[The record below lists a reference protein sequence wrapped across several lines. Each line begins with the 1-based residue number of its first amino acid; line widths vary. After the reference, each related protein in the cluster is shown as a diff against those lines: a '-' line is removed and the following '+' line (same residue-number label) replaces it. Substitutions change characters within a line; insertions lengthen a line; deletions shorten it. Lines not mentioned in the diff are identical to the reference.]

1 MSLSIPQPINTCLVV
16 DPICDFSSEPVYAIE
31 KSVSNSSYY
40 NVASNNST
48 STSTTFI
55 INVNDASTL
64 TDRVFLL
71 DHTLDVRVP
80 VANGVI
86 PAGQFA
92 FRSFPLMKYM
102 RTLQLQLG
110 NGTTTIQIGDMA
122 NFIERY
128 GLMNKYLDY
137 SSTPTFPDLSAP
149 YTATQGNSD
158 PFNTS
163 SNLLGTTDVVMP
175 RGSFNLVSATADAGG
190 ITFRV
195 RLIEPL
201 FISPLLQSLGLDGRK
216 EAMTKLSQIQ
226 ITILWGNANRLVS
239 IADALALTA
248 PITATPVN
256 NQSTM
261 RIVQYVPNINDVGRN
276 TETQILPYNE
286 FSVLANETRSLS
298 PSTNLVPARGA
309 PQTFTSS
316 VISLGR
322 IPKELYI
329 YVRPANSMYDS
340 TDGPTSGSKVCD
352 IFAYY
357 SGGLLITFNGTT
369 QLSGISDVSLYRIC
383 RQNGCNLPF
392 SLWSGQVM
400 NNNNFQGNN
409 AQNGGWASGVGSPIC
424 LRFGRDIMLPPELA
438 SGCSTKCNL
447 QVQGSFGSVLR
458 TANAP
463 YNAAGGVPHTL
474 FTVVVYEGSIE
485 FYGAGNQV
493 ATTTGCLT
501 NIDVLQAVKSNSR
514 LHYDIVGND
523 AFGGNIFSR
532 AWNFFR
538 EGKYKPYLEKVK
550 KFIEHPI
557 MQEVGKTAVNALKER
572 GHDKVASVV
581 DRVTKKGAI
590 DDALA
595 NLGIEGSGMIGGKKM
610 TKAQLKR
617 ALLG

>member
-71 DHTLDVRVP
+71 DHVLDVRVP
-80 VANGVI
+80 VVDGVI
-86 PAGQFA
+86 PAGKFA

-149 YTATQGNSD
+149 YSANGGNSD

-175 RGSFNLVSATADAGG
+175 RGSFNLISTTADATG

-239 IADALALTA
+239 IADDLALTA
-248 PITATPVN
+248 PITATPAN

-286 FSVLANETRSLS
+286 FSVLANETRSLL
-298 PSTNLVPARGA
+298 PSLATVPDRGA

-400 NNNNFQGNN
+400 NNNDFLGDG
-409 AQNGGWASGVGSPIC
+409 AQNGGWGSGVGSPIC

-458 TANAP
+458 TAVAP
-463 YNAAGGVPHTL
+463 YDVAGGVPHTL

>member
-31 KSVSNSSYY
+31 KSVSNCSFY
-40 NVASNNST
+40 NVVSNNST
-48 STSTTFI
+48 STSTTYI
-55 INVNDASTL
+55 VNVNDASTL
-64 TDRVFLL
+64 TDRVFLI
-71 DHTLDVRVP
+71 DITLDVKIP
-80 VANGVI
+80 IQNGIIGANLC
-86 PAGQFA
+86 A

-102 RTLQLQLG
+102 KTIQLQLG
-110 NGTTTIQIGDMA
+110 NGTTTVQIGDMA

-149 YTATQGNSD
+149 YSATGGQSD
-158 PFNTS
+158 PFQTS
-163 SNLLGTTDVVMP
+163 PEMLGTTDAVMP
-175 RGSFNLVSATADAGG
+175 RGAFNLLSATATGTDL
-190 ITFRV
+190 TLRV
-195 RLIEPL
+195 RLVEPL

-226 ITILWGNANRLVS
+226 ITILWGSPNRLLS
-239 IADALALTA
+239 LDDGLTLTGA
-248 PITATPVN
+248 ITATPVN
-256 NQSTM
+256 NQSYL

-286 FSVLANETRSLS
+286 FSVLANETLSLL
-298 PSTNLVPARGA
+298 PSVATAPARGV
-309 PQTFTSS
+309 PQTFHSS

-329 YVRPANSMYDS
+329 FVRPSNLFYENN
-340 TDGPTSGSKVCD
+340 TDPNNGTKVCD

-357 SGGLLITFNGTT
+357 HSGLLVNFNGTT
-369 QLSGISDVSLYRIC
+369 QLSGISDISLYRIC
-383 RQNGCNLPF
+383 RQNGVNLPF

-400 NNNNFQGNN
+400 NSNRFQGVGN
-409 AQNGGWASGVGSPIC
+409 QNGGWASGVGSPIC

-438 SGCSTKCNL
+438 SGCTTKCNL
-447 QVQGSFGSVLR
+447 QVQGDFGSVLR
-458 TANAP
+458 TNAAP
-463 YNAAGGVPHTL
+463 YDTAGGVPHTMY
-474 FTVVVYEGSIE
+474 TVIVYEGSIE

-514 LHYDIVGND
+514 LHYDIVADG

-557 MQEVGKTAVNALKER
+557 MQAVSNSAVNHLKER
-572 GHDKVASVV
+572 GHDKVASLV
-581 DRVTKKGAI
+581 DRATKKGAI
-590 DDALA
+590 DDALSS
-595 NLGIEGSGMIGGKKM
+595 LGVDGSGLVGGRKM
-610 TKAQLKR
+610 SKAQLKR